1 VRFILSK
8 LGLGVLR
15 NDPAVRAIS
24 WQTLIS
30 RIGNGLFMTIEVI
43 YFSVI
48 VGLSP
53 LEISLAIGAGGLA
66 SLLFSVPSGLLADR
80 FGARR
85 VVFWSHILEGALL
98 LPLIFI
104 RDFWALVLINVLIS
118 LVSTAG
124 HNATSTL
131 ISTMGT
137 GEERVSIRAAQRAM
151 ANMGI
156 GFGTVFAGI
165 ALWLNTELAY
175 EITIGFD
182 FLLFML
188 AARFVLR
195 LPNAKPTTNKGDTI
209 SLVALKDYRFLG
221 ATLLNGIVSLHFV
234 IQGVALPLW
243 ILNYTEVPTWWVSV
257 LFVINTVLVTVLQ
270 IRMSR
275 GTGTLMMSVKKF
287 RIGTAYLLLSCVVYG
302 LAADLPLWIAASILV
317 TGMVVHT
324 MGELLAAAGSWSIGF
339 DLAEEKHM
347 GQYQGV
353 YSLGWGLGGSFG
365 PLYVTSMILGFGV
378 TGWWIMGGVF
388 LLAGFLMHALV
399 KRHPAV
405 KLATVLP
412 K

>member
-1 VRFILSK
+1 MRFILSK

-66 SLLFSVPSGLLADR
+66 ALLFSVPSGLIADR
-80 FGARR
+80 FGPRR
-85 VVFWSHILEGALL
+85 VVFWSHILEGLLL

-175 EITIGFD
+175 EVTIAFD

-195 LPNAKPTTNKGDTI
+195 LPNAKPTTKKGDAI
-209 SLVALKDYRFLG
+209 SFVALKDYRFLG

-302 LAADLPLWIAASILV
+302 LAADLPIWIAASILV

-378 TGWWIMGGVF
+378 AGWWIMGGVF
-388 LLAGFLMHALV
+388 LVAGFLMHVLI
-399 KRHPAV
+399 KRHPVV
-405 KLATVLP
+405 KLAPVLP
-412 K
+412 E

>member
-66 SLLFSVPSGLLADR
+66 ALLFSVPSGLIADR
-80 FGARR
+80 FGPRR
-85 VVFWSHILEGALL
+85 VVFWSHILEGLLL

-118 LVSTAG
+118 LVATAG

-175 EITIGFD
+175 EVTIAFD

-195 LPNAKPTTNKGDTI
+195 LPNAKPTTKKGDAI
-209 SLVALKDYRFLG
+209 SFVALKDYRFLG

-302 LAADLPLWIAASILV
+302 LAADLPIWIAASILV

-378 TGWWIMGGVF
+378 AGWWIMGGVF
-388 LLAGFLMHALV
+388 LVAGFLMHALI
-399 KRHPAV
+399 KRHPVV
-405 KLATVLP
+405 KLAPVLP
-412 K
+412 E

>member
-1 VRFILSK
+1 
-8 LGLGVLR
+8 
-15 NDPAVRAIS
+15 
-24 WQTLIS
+24 
-30 RIGNGLFMTIEVI
+30 MTIEVI

-53 LEISLAIGAGGLA
+53 FEISLAIGAGGLA
-66 SLLFSVPSGLLADR
+66 ALLFSVPSGLIADR
-80 FGARR
+80 FGPRR
-85 VVFWSHILEGALL
+85 VVFWSHVLEGLLL

-104 RDFWALVLINVLIS
+104 RDFWALVLVNVLIS
-118 LVSTAG
+118 LVATAG

-175 EITIGFD
+175 EVTIAFD

-195 LPNAKPTTNKGDTI
+195 LPNAKPTTKKGDAI
-209 SLVALKDYRFLG
+209 SFVALKDYRFLG

-302 LAADLPLWIAASILV
+302 LAADLPIWIAASILV

-378 TGWWIMGGVF
+378 AGWWIMGGVF
-388 LLAGFLMHALV
+388 LVAGFLMHVLI
-399 KRHPAV
+399 KRHPVV
-405 KLATVLP
+405 KLAPVLP
-412 K
+412 E

>member
-1 VRFILSK
+1 MRFILSK

-48 VGLSP
+48 VKLSP

-195 LPNAKPTTNKGDTI
+195 LPNAKPTTQKGDAI
-209 SLVALKDYRFLG
+209 SFVALKDYRFLG

-243 ILNYTEVPTWWVSV
+243 ILNYTKVPTWWVSV

-287 RIGTAYLLLSCVVYG
+287 RIGTAYLLLSCVVYS

-317 TGMVVHT
+317 AGMVVHT

-339 DLAEEKHM
+339 DLAQEKHM

-378 TGWWIMGGVF
+378 VGWWVMGGVF
-388 LLAGFLMHALV
+388 LVAGFLMHALV
-399 KRHPAV
+399 KRHPVV

-412 K
+412 E

>member
-1 VRFILSK
+1 
-8 LGLGVLR
+8 
-15 NDPAVRAIS
+15 
-24 WQTLIS
+24 
-30 RIGNGLFMTIEVI
+30 MTIEVI

-66 SLLFSVPSGLLADR
+66 ALLFSVPSGLIADR
-80 FGARR
+80 FGPRR
-85 VVFWSHILEGALL
+85 VVFWSHVLEGLLL

-104 RDFWALVLINVLIS
+104 RDFWALVLVNVLIS
-118 LVSTAG
+118 LVATAG

-182 FLLFML
+182 VLLFL
-188 AARFVLR
+188 VAARFVLR
-195 LPNAKPTTNKGDTI
+195 LPNAKPTTKKGDAI
-209 SLVALKDYRFLG
+209 SFVALKDYRFLG

-287 RIGTAYLLLSCVVYG
+287 RIGTAYLLLSCVVYS
-302 LAADLPLWIAASILV
+302 LAADLPIWIAASILV

-378 TGWWIMGGVF
+378 AGWWIMGGVF
-388 LLAGFLMHALV
+388 LVAGFLMHALI
-399 KRHPAV
+399 KRHPVV
-405 KLATVLP
+405 KLAPVLP
-412 K
+412 E

>member
-66 SLLFSVPSGLLADR
+66 ALLFSVPSGLIADR
-80 FGARR
+80 FGPRR
-85 VVFWSHILEGALL
+85 VVFWSHILEGLLL

-175 EITIGFD
+175 EVTIAFD

-195 LPNAKPTTNKGDTI
+195 LPNAKPTTKKGDAI
-209 SLVALKDYRFLG
+209 SFVALKDYRFLG

-302 LAADLPLWIAASILV
+302 LAADLPIWIAASILV

-378 TGWWIMGGVF
+378 AGWWIMGGVF
-388 LLAGFLMHALV
+388 LVAGFLMHVLI
-399 KRHPAV
+399 KRHPVV
-405 KLATVLP
+405 KLAPVLP
-412 K
+412 E